1 MAGGASRP
9 QPERSCVVC
18 RRRQGKR
25 ALVRVARTKDG
36 AVSVDATGKGPGR
49 GAYLCPRRVCWEDP
63 QMPRRLGHALKAALT
78 DDDRAALA
86 AFAAGLPEE
95 DDHG

>member
-1 MAGGASRP
+1 
-9 QPERSCVVC
+9 VVC

-25 ALVRVARTKDG
+25 ALVRVARTSDG
-36 AVSVDATGKGPGR
+36 MVSVDLTGKGPGR
-49 GAYLCPRRVCWEDP
+49 GAYLCPRRACWADP
-63 QMPRRLGHALKAALT
+63 GMPRRLGHALKAPLS
-78 DDDRAALA
+78 DDDRALLA